1 MVIQR
6 TRFVVLLALCPLLA
20 PPAAAQNEE
29 GFEGSPTDFLPLQVG
44 NQWTYQHWYVN
55 NLYIGIGIGRHVDGR
70 HQGDRSIP
78 GSGRVPI
85 SVASVAGSQ
94 DETSV
99 SQFCP

>member
-55 NLYIGIGIGRHVDGR
+55 NLYNRFEIGEGVIRQYGARAILEY
-70 HQGDRSIP
+70 SI
-78 GSGRVPI
+78 S
-85 SVASVAGSQ
+85 
-94 DETSV
+94 T
-99 SQFCP
+99 